1 MGRGLANLLFPDCA
15 DKLTF
20 DECDALL
27 HAKYAF
33 DNFSSVK
40 WIKKI
45 DLE

>member
-1 MGRGLANLLFPDCA
+1 MGRGLANLLFSDCA

-33 DNFSSVK
+33 DNFFSVK